1 MGARL
6 IFHCLEILAA
16 EGGVEARGIVENAV
30 LIGEI
35 LCDVGLNI
43 VCAEVLGLLTHRLLL
58 PTVSVLNSFSLL
70 TTTAST
76 GAPIGMDL
84 SKWAAARA
92 VVAGRLV
99 NCYAWND
106 WILALLYRSK
116 SYEIGVAG
124 LYPIVLS
131 GSGATSAVRG
141 GNSVVTGVQSGAVV
155 DGSSVEMTS
164 TATTTTS
171 TTTSDRKPR
180 VLHKHGSAFEVEN
193 FDVSHLI
200 TSHTDYPRVLPAII
214 AMLDL

>member
-1 MGARL
+1 
-6 IFHCLEILAA
+6 
-16 EGGVEARGIVENAV
+16 
-30 LIGEI
+30 
-35 LCDVGLNI
+35 
-43 VCAEVLGLLTHRLLL
+43 
-58 PTVSVLNSFSLL
+58 
-70 TTTAST
+70 
-76 GAPIGMDL
+76 MDL
-84 SKWAAARA
+84 TKWAAARA

-124 LYPIVLS
+124 LYPIVLT
-131 GSGATSAVRG
+131 GAGAGGRVKSSNGGVKG
-141 GNSVVTGVQSGAVV
+141 GNAGDGNIGVKGDVKSGVECCIATEVGAVGDGSVVPV
-155 DGSSVEMTS
+155 DTSSVEV
-164 TATTTTS
+164 TTTHVTDS
-171 TTTSDRKPR
+171 TTTSARKSR

>member
-1 MGARL
+1 ML
-6 IFHCLEILAA
+6 F
-16 EGGVEARGIVENAV
+16 
-30 LIGEI
+30 
-35 LCDVGLNI
+35 LNV
-43 VCAEVLGLLTHRLLL
+43 VCAVVLGQLTHRLLL

-141 GNSVVTGVQSGAVV
+141 GSSVVTGVQSGAVV